1 MVRCFG
7 NILAL
12 KISKIYMV
20 CYTSRV
26 TDRNVFCDVI
36 GEEMSRVIL

>member
-7 NILAL
+7 NILAI
-12 KISKIYMV
+12 KISEIYMV
-20 CYTSRV
+20 CHNSRV
-26 TDRNVFCDVI
+26 TDKNVFCDVI